1 MKKVKTFSL
10 AITMLISFLS
20 LGQEINGKNKFKEYE
35 FFMLNKEYEN
45 YDDVIKSN
53 GFKKVSD
60 TSFTLS
66 NSDYRLTQIRK
77 KSKILILFSKI
88 NLNYET
94 DEANESLTLLD
105 TLQINSLDDNNFV
118 TIGYCELDG
127 LIPEQ
132 IISLVKK
139 SKKEYLEMIIK
150 SWKVNEKTMRIEK
163 IVDVSKIKCI
173 NEHFEYSE

>member
-1 MKKVKTFSL
+1 MKNVKNFSL
-10 AITMLISFLS
+10 AIAMLVSFLS
-20 LGQEINGKNKFKEYE
+20 FGQEINEKNKFKEYE
-35 FFMLNKEYEN
+35 FFILNKEYKN

-53 GFKKVSD
+53 GFIRVSD

-66 NSDYRLTQIRK
+66 NSDYKLTQIRK
-77 KSKILILFSKI
+77 KSKTIILFSKI
-88 NLNYET
+88 NLKYQSNEV
-94 DEANESLTLLD
+94 NESFTLLD
-105 TLQINSLDDNNFV
+105 TLQINSLDNNNFV

-163 IVDVSKIKCI
+163 IIDVSKIKCI
-173 NEHFEYSE
+173 NEHFESSE

>member
-1 MKKVKTFSL
+1 MKNVKNFSL

-35 FFMLNKEYEN
+35 FFILNKEYEN

-66 NSDYRLTQIRK
+66 NSDYRLTQIKK
-77 KSKILILFSKI
+77 KSKTIILFSKI
-88 NLNYET
+88 NLK
-94 DEANESLTLLD
+94 DEKDEIKYTFTLLD
-105 TLQINSLDDNNFV
+105 TLHINSSDNNNFV
-118 TIGYCELDG
+118 TIGYCVLDG

-132 IISLVKK
+132 IISLVQK

-150 SWKVNEKTMRIEK
+150 SWKANEKTMKIEK
-163 IVDVSKIKCI
+163 IIDVSKMKCV
-173 NEHFEYSE
+173 NEPFEYSE